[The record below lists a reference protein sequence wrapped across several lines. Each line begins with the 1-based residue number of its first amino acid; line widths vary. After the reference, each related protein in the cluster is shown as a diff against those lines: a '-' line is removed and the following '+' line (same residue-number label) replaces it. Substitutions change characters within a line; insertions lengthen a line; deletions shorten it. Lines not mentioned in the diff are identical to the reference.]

1 MAEPVF
7 LTKEGKE
14 ELERE
19 LRVLIDEKRPEIADR
34 IKVAREHGDLSENAE
49 YESARNEQAHNEGRI
64 AEIENILK
72 YAQIIDGKGKKDVI
86 SLGATIDVYDKTY
99 DEEMTFKIL
108 GTTEADVTQGKISN
122 ESPIGNALLGRRV
135 GETVEIETPEGIIV
149 LEIKKVY

>member
-72 YAQIIDGKGKKDVI
+72 YSQIIDGKGKKDVI